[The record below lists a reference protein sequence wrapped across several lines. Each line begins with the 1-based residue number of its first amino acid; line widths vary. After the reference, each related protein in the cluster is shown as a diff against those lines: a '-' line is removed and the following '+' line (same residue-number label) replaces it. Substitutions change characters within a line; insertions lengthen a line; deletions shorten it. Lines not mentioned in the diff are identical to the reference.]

1 MENLKI
7 ITESELRSIATPYDI
22 KSFYQKWSFDDINTI
37 MSSEYTG
44 KIPELAQEL
53 NRSEL
58 AVIWKYTEIEQG
70 IADKITH
77 DYVILDSNGVPF
89 DQFKAPDLPL
99 SDFNQNAAIIHME
112 LGQFLYVNVRL
123 VDPELRN
130 EPFDAIN
137 NRIYNYMQVRDESDL
152 TFAGGGLF
160 TSIRAKNSKD
170 YDPDRWGVMVYA
182 PYRRGNV
189 NIGSILKHTE
199 NSPEGLKKELHIIV
213 E

>member
-1 MENLKI
+1 MENLKV

-22 KSFYQKWSFDDINTI
+22 KSFYKEWSFDEINTI

-89 DQFKAPDLPL
+89 DEFKAPDLPL
-99 SDFNQNAAIIHME
+99 SAFNKDAAIIHME

-130 EPFDAIN
+130 EPFDAIKK
-137 NRIYNYMQVRDESDL
+137 RIYNYMQVRDESDL

-160 TSIRAKNSKD
+160 TAIRAKKTED
-170 YDPDRWGVMVYA
+170 YDPDRWGVMVYS
-182 PYRRGNV
+182 PYRRGDV

-199 NSPEGLKKELHIIV
+199 NSPEGIKKELHVIV
-213 E
+213 Q